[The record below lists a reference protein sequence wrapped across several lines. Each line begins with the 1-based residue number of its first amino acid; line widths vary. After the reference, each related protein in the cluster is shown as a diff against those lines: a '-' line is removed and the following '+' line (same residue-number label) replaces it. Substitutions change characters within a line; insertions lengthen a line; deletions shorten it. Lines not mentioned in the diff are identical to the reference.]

1 MRPSLNFCREKFKGQ
16 EVWGAEI
23 GVAIGDNASEMLKE
37 WDGLKLILVDNYWH
51 SLEWAKRTEER
62 LAEFNDRVK
71 WYIML
76 SAEASREVQD
86 NSLDFVYIDADHTYR
101 DCYMDIRL
109 WYPKVK
115 NGGVLCGHDFFE
127 EPGVNKAVC
136 EFAKDNNLLLNAKW
150 YDDFW
155 VIKP

>member
-1 MRPSLNFCREKFKGQ
+1 MAGKETL
-16 EVWGAEI
+16 GAEI

-37 WDGLKLILVDNYWH
+37 WPELKLILVDSYWH
-51 SLEWAKRTEER
+51 SLEWAKRTQDR
-62 LAEFNDRVK
+62 LAEFNDRVT
-71 WYIML
+71 WYIQD
-76 SAEASREVQD
+76 SQEASREVQD

-101 DCYMDIRL
+101 DCYMDIRI

-115 NGGVLCGHDFFE
+115 SGGVLCGHDFFE

-136 EFAKDNNLLLNAKW
+136 EFAKDNKLLLNAMW
-150 YDDFW
+150 YDDWW